1 MTIYHKD
8 KTLQNRFKE
17 CRLNANLSQRS
28 LSNLLGLSSNGTAI
42 RYYEQKKRIPNIP
55 ILIKMS
61 NILNVSIDYL
71 LCLDDWKSHAHY
83 TQEVLGLD
91 DELIALLHLA
101 TLNNYKNTI
110 INDYILK
117 LFVYI
122 EYNP

>member
-1 MTIYHKD
+1 
-8 KTLQNRFKE
+8 
-17 CRLNANLSQRS
+17 
-28 LSNLLGLSSNGTAI
+28 
-42 RYYEQKKRIPNIP
+42 
-55 ILIKMS
+55 MS

-110 INDYILK
+110 VNDYILK
-117 LFVYI
+117 LF
-122 EYNP
+122 NSGDN